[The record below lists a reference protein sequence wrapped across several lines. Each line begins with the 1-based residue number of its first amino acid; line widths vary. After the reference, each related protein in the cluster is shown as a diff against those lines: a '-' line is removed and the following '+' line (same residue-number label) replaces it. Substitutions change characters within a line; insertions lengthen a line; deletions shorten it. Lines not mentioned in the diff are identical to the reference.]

1 MLIFFRI
8 NIGWEARPNLIQQ
21 SLACLPE
28 FIAFI
33 FLRAIFLISGVLK
46 MLNSANYDVVILGT
60 GPAGLQAAIH
70 AARKRVSVLVLGKE
84 TKSSLFH
91 AHVENF
97 CCLFNVTGE
106 DMLSVGRQQA
116 VSFGA
121 EMLEEDVLKV
131 GPAGAFFKIVTES
144 GLELQSKSLI
154 IATGTTRNKLGVA
167 GEKKL
172 LGRGVSYCV
181 ECDANFYKG
190 EDVAVVG
197 SASAAVSGAL
207 TMLDYAASVHLI
219 CGKPDVTEALKE
231 QLRISNVIV
240 HEDAKVKDIIGQ
252 DKVEAIRLEDG
263 SDISVNG
270 VFIELG
276 AKGIMELATHLG
288 VLLDDEMKYI
298 QTNKKMETNV
308 AGVFAAGDICGPPWQ
323 MAKAVGEG
331 CVAGV
336 GAAGYAKKAG
346 RKG

>member
-1 MLIFFRI
+1 M
-8 NIGWEARPNLIQQ
+8 PN
-21 SLACLPE
+21 S
-28 FIAFI
+28 
-33 FLRAIFLISGVLK
+33 V
-46 MLNSANYDVVILGT
+46 NYDVVILGT

-70 AARKRVSVLVLGKE
+70 AARKKVSVLVMGKE

-97 CCLFNVTGE
+97 CSLFNVAGE
-106 DMLSVGRQQA
+106 DMLNVGRQQA
-116 VSFGA
+116 VNFGA
-121 EMLEEDVLKV
+121 ELLEEDVLKV
-131 GPAGAFFKIVTES
+131 GPDGVFYKIVTES
-144 GLELQSKSLI
+144 GFELQSKSLI
-154 IATGTTRNKLGVA
+154 IATGTTRNKLGVF
-167 GEKKL
+167 GEKEL

-207 TMLDYAASVHLI
+207 TMLDYAGSVHLI

-231 QLRISNVIV
+231 QLRNSQVIV

-252 DKVEAIRLEDG
+252 DSVEAVSLEDG
-263 SDISVNG
+263 STISVKG

-288 VLLDDEMKYI
+288 VQLDDEMKYI

-308 AGVFAAGDICGPPWQ
+308 AGVCAAGDICGPPWQ

-331 CVAGV
+331 CVAGI

-346 RKG
+346 KFA

>member
-1 MLIFFRI
+1 M
-8 NIGWEARPNLIQQ
+8 PN
-21 SLACLPE
+21 
-28 FIAFI
+28 
-33 FLRAIFLISGVLK
+33 K
-46 MLNSANYDVVILGT
+46 ANYDVVILGT

-70 AARKRVSVLVLGKE
+70 AARKKVSVLVLGKE

-97 CCLFNVTGE
+97 CSLFNVAGE
-106 DMLSVGRQQA
+106 DMLNVGRQQA
-116 VSFGA
+116 VNFGA
-121 EMLEEDVLKV
+121 EMLEEDALKV
-131 GPAGAFFKIVTES
+131 GPDGEFYNVVTES
-144 GLELQSKSLI
+144 GFEFQSKSLI
-154 IATGTTRNKLGVA
+154 IATGTTRNKLGVS
-167 GEKKL
+167 GEKEL

-207 TMLDYAASVHLI
+207 TMLDYAGSVHLI
-219 CGKPDVTEALKE
+219 CDKPDVTEALKA
-231 QLRISNVIV
+231 QLRNSHVIV
-240 HEDAKVKDIIGQ
+240 HEDAKIRDIIGQ
-252 DKVEAIRLEDG
+252 GSVEAISLEDG
-263 SDISVNG
+263 STISVKG

-288 VLLDDEMKYI
+288 VQLDDEMKYI

-331 CVAGV
+331 CVAGI
-336 GAAGYAKKAG
+336 GAAGYAKKLG
-346 RKG
+346 KRG